1 MRCLVM
7 FRKSTGRLH
16 PPDQGIVHPSGPNS
30 VSIDFNYNLR
40 TEQELSGSPTKS
52 Q

>member
-7 FRKSTGRLH
+7 FWKSTSRLH
-16 PPDQGIVHPSGPNS
+16 PPDQSIVHPSGLNS

-40 TEQELSGSPTKS
+40 TQ
-52 Q
+52 